1 MSPTLDS
8 SLLEG
13 DGKGRSLWSDAFRR
27 FRQNRGAMIGLA
39 YVLFVVLAAI
49 AASSITTHDPN
60 LQDIGNAL
68 SPPSAENWF
77 GTDHFGRDI
86 YTRVVYGARVSLR
99 VGPISTGIALLT
111 GVPLGLLAA
120 YYLGWIDAMVS
131 RLIDVLLAFPGLLLA
146 MGIMAILGPGLTNAM
161 LATGIS
167 MLPRYVRVT
176 RASTLSV
183 KEMDYV
189 MAARSV
195 GASDGHIM
203 ARHLF
208 PNVIL
213 PLIVLASLDI
223 AGAILFT
230 AGLSFLGLGAQPPTP
245 DWGGMLARAR
255 VYMQDAPWFAFF
267 PGLTIT
273 STILALNMAGDGLR
287 DALDPHLTVKEQ

>member
-1 MSPTLDS
+1 MNSTWDS
-8 SLLEG
+8 SLFKG
-13 DGKGRSLWSDAFRR
+13 AGKPRSLWSDAFRR
-27 FRQNRGAMIGLA
+27 FRQNRGAMIGLG

-49 AASSITTHDPN
+49 AAPLITTHDLN

-68 SPPSAENWF
+68 LPPSAKNWF

-86 YTRVVYGARVSLR
+86 YTRVVYAARVSLR
-99 VGPISTGIALLT
+99 VGPMSTGVALLM

-120 YYLGWIDAMVS
+120 YYLGWIDAMIS
-131 RLIDVLLAFPGLLLA
+131 RVIDIMLAFPALLLA
-146 MGIMAILGPGLTNAM
+146 MGIMAVLGTSLTNAM
-161 LATGIS
+161 LATCIS
-167 MLPRYVRVT
+167 MFPRYVRVT

-183 KEMDYV
+183 REMDYV
-189 MAARSV
+189 TAARSI
-195 GASDGHIM
+195 GASDGYIM
-203 ARHLF
+203 MRHVF

-245 DWGGMLARAR
+245 DWGGMLARSR
-255 VYMQDAPWFAFF
+255 VYMRDAPWFSFF
-267 PGLTIT
+267 PGLTMT

-287 DALDPHLTVKEQ
+287 DALDPHLTIRKR

>member
-1 MSPTLDS
+1 MNSTLDF
-8 SLLEG
+8 SLLEH
-13 DGKGRSLWSDAFRR
+13 DTKGRSLWSDALRR
-27 FRQNRGAMIGLA
+27 FRQNRGAVIGLG

-49 AASSITTHDPN
+49 AAPLITTHDPN
-60 LQDIGNAL
+60 LQEIGDAL
-68 SPPSAENWF
+68 TPPSAENWF

-99 VGPISTGIALLT
+99 VGPISTGIALLM

-120 YYLGWIDAMVS
+120 YYLGWIDAMIS
-131 RLIDVLLAFPGLLLA
+131 RMIDILLAFPGLLLA
-146 MGIMAILGPGLTNAM
+146 MGIMAVLGPSLTNAM

-176 RASTLSV
+176 RASTLSI
-183 KEMDYV
+183 KELDYV
-189 MAARSV
+189 TAARSI
-195 GASDGHIM
+195 GASDLYIV
-203 ARHLF
+203 ARHVF

-223 AGAILFT
+223 ASAILFT

-255 VYMQDAPWFAFF
+255 VYMKEAPWFPFF
-267 PGLTIT
+267 PGLTMT

-287 DALDPHLTVKEQ
+287 DALDPHLTIKK